1 MRWLAA
7 CVCCAPLWVG
17 TAFGQPTAQ
26 SPIPGDAAIRDI
38 LAERIDTHRRS
49 VGIVVG
55 AIDPRGRRVVAHG
68 KLEAGDARQL
78 DGDTLFEIGSVTKV
92 FTALLLA
99 DMVARGEVALGDPV
113 GKLLS
118 AEVKVPERGGRA
130 ITLLDL
136 ATHTSA
142 LPRMPA
148 NFAPK
153 DPWDPYADYS
163 IAQLNDFLST
173 HALTRD
179 IGTQYEYSNLGVGLL
194 GLALARRAGMDYETL
209 VRTRIAEPLAM
220 ASTRITLSP
229 ALQARLAVG
238 HDGELTKVASW
249 HLSEAFVGAGALRS
263 SANDLLV
270 FLAANLG
277 YASTPLAPAM
287 AEMLKVRRPIGGG
300 SHEMALGWH
309 VLKRANMEIVWHN
322 GQTGGYHSYVGYD
335 AKTRTGVVVLSNS
348 SSDIDDIGMHLLD
361 ASLPLKKQRK
371 EITVDPALFDGYVGR
386 YQLAPNF
393 ILTVSR
399 DAGHLF
405 VQATGQPRF
414 EVFAESERDYFYRV
428 VDAQITFEADNQGR
442 ATRLILH
449 QNGMDIV
456 GKRME

>member
-1 MRWLAA
+1 M
-7 CVCCAPLWVG
+7 
-17 TAFGQPTAQ
+17 
-26 SPIPGDAAIRDI
+26 
-38 LAERIDTHRRS
+38 
-49 VGIVVG
+49 VVG

-68 KLEAGDARQL
+68 KLEAGDPRQL

-287 AEMLKVRRPIGGG
+287 ADMLKVRRPIGGG

-371 EITVDPALFDGYVGR
+371 EITVDPDAVRRLCRPLPACAEFHSHGVARRWPPIRAGDGATALRSLCRERAGLFLPSCRCADHLRGG
-386 YQLAPNF
+386 QSG
-393 ILTVSR
+393 SR
-399 DAGHLF
+399 DAADPPPERHGHRR
-405 VQATGQPRF
+405 QADGIGLRTPTEPAGD
-414 EVFAESERDYFYRV
+414 V
-428 VDAQITFEADNQGR
+428 
-442 ATRLILH
+442 TRNLQSARHAFIF
-449 QNGMDIV
+449 
-456 GKRME
+456 RRRPC